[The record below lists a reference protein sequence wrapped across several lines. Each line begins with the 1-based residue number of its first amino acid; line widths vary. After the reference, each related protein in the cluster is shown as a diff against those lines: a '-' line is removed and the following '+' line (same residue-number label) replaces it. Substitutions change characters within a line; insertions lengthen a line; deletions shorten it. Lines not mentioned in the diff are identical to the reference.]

1 MNQMQNKL
9 INKMLKILFLVAL
22 FMVLLS
28 VQKAMA
34 SEGTSGNLPYE
45 GWLTQLR
52 NSVTGPVA
60 FTLSIVGIVVAGI
73 ALIFGGEIGAF
84 FKSLIFL
91 TLVMSLI
98 VGAQNLMSQF
108 FGRGAE
114 ITMIYEIKT
123 PILKYNEIILTPKE
137 SEG

>member
-1 MNQMQNKL
+1 MNQMQNEL
-9 INKMLKILFLVAL
+9 INKMLKILFLASIFMMLFSAQAAL
-22 FMVLLS
+22 
-28 VQKAMA
+28 A
-34 SEGTSGNLPYE
+34 SEGSGGDLPYE

-98 VGAQNLMSQF
+98 IGAQNLMAQF
-108 FGRGAE
+108 FGKGAE
-114 ITMIYEIKT
+114 ITVVYEMKT
-123 PILKYNEIILTPKE
+123 SVLKYNEIILTPQE
-137 SEG
+137 R